1 MVEIYEI
8 DDVVKQVKESREPDY
23 KAMWN
28 ELKHRIEILMKWNK
42 KQEEEKIK
50 NGDITL
56 ATIYS
61 DWTIEDKVILNL
73 MKKIEK
79 KHISS

>member
-8 DDVVKQVKESREPDY
+8 DDVVKQMKKSREPDY
-23 KAMWN
+23 RAMWN

-56 ATIYS
+56 ATTYS
-61 DWTIEDKVILNL
+61 DWALENKVILNL
-73 MKKIEK
+73 MKKMEK
-79 KHISS
+79 EHISS

>member
-1 MVEIYEI
+1 MEIYEI

>member
-1 MVEIYEI
+1 VEIYEI

>member
-23 KAMWN
+23 RAMWN

-56 ATIYS
+56 AITYG
-61 DWTIEDKVILNL
+61 DWAIENKVILNL